1 MQPHPEA
8 DPPPERSERLD
19 PRGRL
24 LPVTKL
30 WLDGRLTPAV
40 EATLAVEVDGT
51 TWQVTARL
59 PDHDPFTRAYGLS
72 LQLGDGRALHGRVR
86 LVAAGAGKVV
96 FEGDE
101 APEGGWL

>member
-1 MQPHPEA
+1 MQQNPEP
-8 DPPPERSERLD
+8 DPPIRAAERLD

-24 LPVTKL
+24 LPVAKL

-40 EATLAVEVDGT
+40 DATLAVEADGT
-51 TWQVTARL
+51 AWQVTARL
-59 PDHDPFTRAYGLS
+59 PDHDPFARAYGLS
-72 LQLGDGRALHGRVR
+72 VQLGDGRALHGRVR
-86 LVAAGAGKVV
+86 LVAAGAGRVV